1 MNNADPIVIASAV
14 RTPLGRFSGEL
25 ASLSASQLGSH
36 AIKVALERA
45 GLAAEKID
53 EVLFGNVL
61 QAGQGQNPARQAA
74 RASGLP
80 DGVPASTINKVCG
93 SGMKATMLAHDLLL
107 AGSADII
114 VAGGMESMSNAPY
127 LLAKARS
134 GYRVG
139 HDRIIDHMLMD
150 GLEDAYEKGRS
161 MGDFGEATAERY
173 QFSRADQD
181 AFAVETLTR
190 AQTAIRDGSFR
201 SEIAPVSIVTK
212 DGSKLIADDEN
223 PLKVSPEKI
232 AKLKPAFRADGTVT
246 AASSS
251 ANADGAAALVLTRR
265 SVADREGLPVLAY
278 IRGHATHSHEPAWF
292 TTAPIPAMRKVLAK
306 AGWEASEVDLFEVNE
321 AFAVVAM
328 AAQKELGI
336 ARDRLNVNGGACA
349 LGHPIGATGTRL
361 IVTLLHALKNREAN
375 KGVASAC
382 IGGGEA
388 TAIAIEIPKP

>member
-212 DGSKLIADDEN
+212 DGLPGGRHCDGRKLI
-223 PLKVSPEKI
+223 
-232 AKLKPAFRADGTVT
+232 R
-246 AASSS
+246 
-251 ANADGAAALVLTRR
+251 
-265 SVADREGLPVLAY
+265 
-278 IRGHATHSHEPAWF
+278 
-292 TTAPIPAMRKVLAK
+292 
-306 AGWEASEVDLFEVNE
+306 
-321 AFAVVAM
+321 
-328 AAQKELGI
+328 Q
-336 ARDRLNVNGGACA
+336 C
-349 LGHPIGATGTRL
+349 
-361 IVTLLHALKNREAN
+361 
-375 KGVASAC
+375 
-382 IGGGEA
+382 
-388 TAIAIEIPKP
+388 